1 MENHLSYPLH
11 TLSDRWVVAY
21 HGIVSVNATHKMIV
35 VINQD
40 RFDGVSSPCL
50 FSFPVQADSIWCI
63 VDRKYTSFLSRYRS
77 IITLTTS
84 SESTLRTLETFV
96 MQTSKRHD
104 SVLPCCTTCCCS
116 IAFQMLKELEA
127 SVPVIHVHMVTF
139 VVQLWHE
146 LRYYCSTFTK
156 LLHISSIPRRIVYSI

>member
-40 RFDGVSSPCL
+40 RFDGLSSPCL

-63 VDRKYTSFLSRYRS
+63 VDRKYTSFLYGYGSTV
-77 IITLTTS
+77 TLALLLKALS
-84 SESTLRTLETFV
+84 PHLRLFLCKLWGGMIQSFHAVTHAAVPWL
-96 MQTSKRHD
+96 SKCWKSLRL
-104 SVLPCCTTCCCS
+104 VY
-116 IAFQMLKELEA
+116 
-127 SVPVIHVHMVTF
+127 
-139 VVQLWHE
+139 QLSMYTW
-146 LRYYCSTFTK
+146 
-156 LLHISSIPRRIVYSI
+156 

>member
-77 IITLTTS
+77 IITLPLLLKALS
-84 SESTLRTLETFV
+84 ARLRLSLCKLRSGMIRSFHV
-96 MQTSKRHD
+96 VPHAAVPLLSKCWKSLRL
-104 SVLPCCTTCCCS
+104 VY
-116 IAFQMLKELEA
+116 
-127 SVPVIHVHMVTF
+127 
-139 VVQLWHE
+139 QLSMYTW
-146 LRYYCSTFTK
+146 
-156 LLHISSIPRRIVYSI
+156 